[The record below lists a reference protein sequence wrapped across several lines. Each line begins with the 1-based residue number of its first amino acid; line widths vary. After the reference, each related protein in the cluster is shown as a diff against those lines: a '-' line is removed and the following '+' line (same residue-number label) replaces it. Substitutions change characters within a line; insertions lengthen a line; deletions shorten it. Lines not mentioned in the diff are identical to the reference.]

1 MAEPVFPGSLFPD
14 LRQPLNE
21 LGALGYQFLDN
32 VVGFDDNY
40 DTTGEL
46 LGRSLQQDPIGTLGG
61 IASGVVDSVKAA
73 YADPLGTLS
82 EMGAEFV
89 TAFEMLNTPMD
100 MDASRD
106 EVGRRLEALSLLSSV
121 IPVVGAGAKAT
132 SVAGKTALRG
142 FKPGRADL
150 ETRSPDLIDE
160 VSPDLIDEVSPPPVG
175 QTPSPFDDPD
185 FNPFDNPGSDSFDEP
200 EFNPNAFDPEAP
212 ADDGYVEY
220 VDDYAE
226 DIDDY
231 HLDPE
236 GAEDWQGGPFD
247 PEYTNPVPIP
257 ETLPAASF
265 FPEASPYYGAPYYG
279 GSAFASNPLNWHSS
293 AAVAGLYSRSARA
306 AGDLRQPTYV
316 DFKQL
321 IHELEARG
329 APPKELDL
337 QMDDLYDLFE
347 ESPTGKVSAE
357 EIQRVIRNSPGIEV
371 VRTNGFAAIGPQ
383 GGQNYT
389 STVYAHPAVTDGP
402 AVASTHFDLR
412 KTVDDAQQAVRPL
425 LHSRAAQYQ
434 ITPDG
439 APAMTHHVLEIQSDW
454 AQFRQALPADDTPE
468 ARKRA
473 LEKLIEQGRFE
484 DFEFISDSGM
494 TRPKF
499 DEIYPA
505 PFIKKENDWVDAG
518 VRQNLLDAV
527 NSGSEWITFGNSH
540 QAAEHIH
547 MPYAAA
553 ERFYDNQVPLAV
565 ERVLRKF
572 SREAGIDTPKLQD
585 VPFVD
590 GQMVKGLRL
599 TTELRKA
606 LIKTGLPSFRDGGM
620 VTAGEHLLASRQ
632 Y

>member
-21 LGALGYQFLDN
+21 LGALGYQLLDN

-89 TAFEMLNTPMD
+89 TAFEMLNTPMA

-106 EVGRRLEALSLLSSV
+106 EVGRRLEAMNLLSSV
-121 IPVVGAGAKAT
+121 IPVVGAGAKAAG
-132 SVAGKTALRG
+132 VAGKTALRG

-160 VSPDLIDEVSPPPVG
+160 VSPPPVG

-185 FNPFDNPGSDSFDEP
+185 FNPFDEPEYDSFDEP

-212 ADDGYVEY
+212 AGDGWFADGAF
-220 VDDYAE
+220 VDEMLPPDV
-226 DIDDY
+226 
-231 HLDPE
+231 
-236 GAEDWQGGPFD
+236 GT
-247 PEYTNPVPIP
+247 TNPVP
-257 ETLPAASF
+257 LPDTVPASSF
-265 FPEASPYYGAPYYG
+265 FPQAHPYYTNTL
-279 GSAFASNPLNWHSS
+279 SINTPLTWPST

-306 AGDLRQPTYV
+306 AGDLRQATYG

-321 IHELEARG
+321 VNELETRG

-337 QMDDLYDLFE
+337 QMGALADLFE

-357 EIQRVIRNSPGIEV
+357 EIQRVIRDSPGIDV
-371 VRTNGFAAIGPQ
+371 FRTNSYASIGPQ

-389 STVYAHPAVTDGP
+389 STAYIHPAVTKGP
-402 AVASTHFDLR
+402 PVASEHFRFREYVGDEQRDL
-412 KTVDDAQQAVRPL
+412 RPL

-454 AQFRQALPADDTPE
+454 AQFRQALPTEGTPE

-473 LEKLIEQGRFE
+473 IDKLIAQGRFA
-484 DFEFISDSGM
+484 DAKSVRNLGV
-494 TRPKF
+494 TRAEF
-499 DEIYPA
+499 DEAYPA
-505 PFIKKENDWVDAG
+505 PFVKKENDWVDAG

-527 NSGSEWITFGNSH
+527 NSGSEWITFGNAH
-540 QAAEHIH
+540 QAAEHIS

-599 TTELRKA
+599 TPELRKA
-606 LIKTGLPSFRDGGM
+606 LIETQLPSFRDGGM

>member
-21 LGALGYQFLDN
+21 LGALGYQLLDN

-89 TAFEMLNTPMD
+89 TAFEMLNTPMA

-106 EVGRRLEALSLLSSV
+106 EVGRRLEALSLLSSA
-121 IPVVGAGAKAT
+121 IPVVGAGAKAAG
-132 SVAGKTALRG
+132 VAGKTASRG

-150 ETRSPDLIDE
+150 ETR
-160 VSPDLIDEVSPPPVG
+160 SPDLIDEVSPPPVG

-185 FNPFDNPGSDSFDEP
+185 FNPFDNPEYDSFDEP

-212 ADDGYVEY
+212 ADDGWSPDDDWFADGAFVEEMIPPN
-220 VDDYAE
+220 V
-226 DIDDY
+226 
-231 HLDPE
+231 
-236 GAEDWQGGPFD
+236 WT
-247 PEYTNPVPIP
+247 TNPVP
-257 ETLPAASF
+257 LPDTAPASSF
-265 FPEASPYYGAPYYG
+265 FPQANPYSMDALSINAPLTWPSTAG
-279 GSAFASNPLNWHSS
+279 
-293 AAVAGLYSRSARA
+293 VAGLYSRSARA
-306 AGDLRQPTYV
+306 AGDLRQPTYG

-329 APPKELDL
+329 APPKELNL
-337 QMDDLYDLFE
+337 QMNALYDLFE

-357 EIQRVIRNSPGIEV
+357 EIQRVIRDSPGIEV
-371 VRTNGFAAIGPQ
+371 FRTNSYAVIGPR

-389 STVYAHPAVTDGP
+389 STAYIHPAVTDGP
-402 AVASTHFDLR
+402 PAASAHFRFREFVGDEQKDL
-412 KTVDDAQQAVRPL
+412 RPL

-439 APAMTHHVLEIQSDW
+439 DPAMTHHVLEIQSDW
-454 AQFRQALPADDTPE
+454 AQFRQALPTDDTPE
-468 ARKRA
+468 ARTRA
-473 LEKLIEQGRFE
+473 IDKLIEQGRLYEAEFVR
-484 DFEFISDSGM
+484 DFSM
-494 TRPKF
+494 TRSEL

-505 PFIKKENDWVDAG
+505 PFVKNENDWVDAG

-527 NSGSEWITFGNSH
+527 NSGSEWITFGNAS
-540 QAAEHIH
+540 QAAEHIS
-547 MPYAAA
+547 MPKAAA

-590 GQMVKGLRL
+590 GQMVKGVQL
-599 TTELRKA
+599 TPELRKA
-606 LIKTGLPSFRDGGM
+606 LIETQLPSFRDGGM

>member
-21 LGALGYQFLDN
+21 LGALGYQLLDN

-106 EVGRRLEALSLLSSV
+106 EVGRRLEAMNLLSSV

-231 HLDPE
+231 RPR
-236 GAEDWQGGPFD
+236 P
-247 PEYTNPVPIP
+247 
-257 ETLPAASF
+257 
-265 FPEASPYYGAPYYG
+265 
-279 GSAFASNPLNWHSS
+279 
-293 AAVAGLYSRSARA
+293 
-306 AGDLRQPTYV
+306 
-316 DFKQL
+316 
-321 IHELEARG
+321 RG
-329 APPKELDL
+329 C
-337 QMDDLYDLFE
+337 
-347 ESPTGKVSAE
+347 
-357 EIQRVIRNSPGIEV
+357 
-371 VRTNGFAAIGPQ
+371 
-383 GGQNYT
+383 
-389 STVYAHPAVTDGP
+389 
-402 AVASTHFDLR
+402 
-412 KTVDDAQQAVRPL
+412 
-425 LHSRAAQYQ
+425 
-434 ITPDG
+434 
-439 APAMTHHVLEIQSDW
+439 
-454 AQFRQALPADDTPE
+454 
-468 ARKRA
+468 
-473 LEKLIEQGRFE
+473 
-484 DFEFISDSGM
+484 
-494 TRPKF
+494 
-499 DEIYPA
+499 
-505 PFIKKENDWVDAG
+505 
-518 VRQNLLDAV
+518 
-527 NSGSEWITFGNSH
+527 
-540 QAAEHIH
+540 
-547 MPYAAA
+547 
-553 ERFYDNQVPLAV
+553 
-565 ERVLRKF
+565 
-572 SREAGIDTPKLQD
+572 
-585 VPFVD
+585 
-590 GQMVKGLRL
+590 
-599 TTELRKA
+599 
-606 LIKTGLPSFRDGGM
+606 
-620 VTAGEHLLASRQ
+620 
-632 Y
+632 

>member
-21 LGALGYQFLDN
+21 LGALGYQLLDN

-89 TAFEMLNTPMD
+89 TAFEMLNTPMA

-121 IPVVGAGAKAT
+121 IPVVGAGAKAAG
-132 SVAGKTALRG
+132 VAGKTASRG

-212 ADDGYVEY
+212 ADDGWVP
-220 VDDYAE
+220 D
-226 DIDDY
+226 
-231 HLDPE
+231 
-236 GAEDWQGGPFD
+236 EDWFADGAFVDEMMPVDVGTN
-247 PEYTNPVPIP
+247 TNPVP
-257 ETLPAASF
+257 LPDTVPASSF
-265 FPEASPYYGAPYYG
+265 FPQAHPYYTNTL
-279 GSAFASNPLNWHSS
+279 SINTPLTWPST
-293 AAVAGLYSRSARA
+293 AGVAGLYSRSARA
-306 AGDLRQPTYV
+306 AGDLRQPTYG

-329 APPKELDL
+329 APPKELNL
-337 QMDDLYDLFE
+337 QMNALYDLFE

-357 EIQRVIRNSPGIEV
+357 EIQRVIRDSPGIEV
-371 VRTNGFAAIGPQ
+371 FRTNNYAAIGPR

-389 STVYAHPAVTDGP
+389 STAYIHPAVTDGP
-402 AVASTHFDLR
+402 PAAFAHFLFREYVGDEQRDL
-412 KTVDDAQQAVRPL
+412 RPL

-439 APAMTHHVLEIQSDW
+439 DPAMTHHVLEIQSDW
-454 AQFRQALPADDTPE
+454 AQFRQAVPTDDTPE
-468 ARKRA
+468 ARTRA
-473 LEKLIEQGRFE
+473 IDKLIAQGRLYEAEFVR
-484 DFEFISDSGM
+484 DFSI
-494 TRPKF
+494 TRSEL

-505 PFIKKENDWVDAG
+505 PFVKNENDWVDAG

-527 NSGSEWITFGNSH
+527 NSGSEWITFGNAS
-540 QAAEHIH
+540 QAAEHIS
-547 MPYAAA
+547 MPKAAA

-599 TTELRKA
+599 TPELRKA
-606 LIKTGLPSFRDGGM
+606 LIETQLPSFRDGGM

>member
-21 LGALGYQFLDN
+21 LGALGYQLLDN

-89 TAFEMLNTPMD
+89 TVFEILNTPMG

-121 IPVVGAGAKAT
+121 IPVVGAGAKAAG
-132 SVAGKTALRG
+132 VAGKTALRG

-185 FNPFDNPGSDSFDEP
+185 FNPFDEPEYDSFDEP

-212 ADDGYVEY
+212 ADDGWLPDDNWFADGAF
-220 VDDYAE
+220 VDEMLPPDV
-226 DIDDY
+226 
-231 HLDPE
+231 
-236 GAEDWQGGPFD
+236 GT
-247 PEYTNPVPIP
+247 TNPVP
-257 ETLPAASF
+257 LPDTVPASSF
-265 FPEASPYYGAPYYG
+265 FPQAHPYYTNTL
-279 GSAFASNPLNWHSS
+279 SINTPLTWPST
-293 AAVAGLYSRSARA
+293 AGVAGLYSRSARA
-306 AGDLRQPTYV
+306 AGDLRQATYG

-321 IHELEARG
+321 VNELETRG
-329 APPKELDL
+329 APPKELNL
-337 QMDDLYDLFE
+337 QMNALYDLFE

-357 EIQRVIRNSPGIEV
+357 EIQRVIRDSPGIDV
-371 VRTNGFAAIGPQ
+371 FRTNSYAAIGPQ

-389 STVYAHPAVTDGP
+389 STAYIHPAVTNGP
-402 AVASTHFDLR
+402 PAASEHFRFREFVGDEQKDL
-412 KTVDDAQQAVRPL
+412 RPL

-439 APAMTHHVLEIQSDW
+439 DPAMTHHVLEIQSDW
-454 AQFRQALPADDTPE
+454 AQFRQALPTDDTPE
-468 ARKRA
+468 ARTRA
-473 LEKLIEQGRFE
+473 IDKLIEQGRLYEAGFVR
-484 DFEFISDSGM
+484 DFSI
-494 TRPKF
+494 TRSEF
-499 DEIYPA
+499 DEVYPA
-505 PFIKKENDWVDAG
+505 PFVKNENDWVDAG

-527 NSGSEWITFGNSH
+527 NSGSEWITFGNAS
-540 QAAEHIH
+540 QAAEHIG
-547 MPYAAA
+547 MPKAAA

-565 ERVLRKF
+565 ERVLGKF
-572 SREAGIDTPKLQD
+572 SRESGIDTPKLQD

-590 GQMVKGLRL
+590 GQMVKGIRL
-599 TTELRKA
+599 TPELRKA
-606 LIKTGLPSFRDGGM
+606 LIETQLPSFRDGGM

>member
-21 LGALGYQFLDN
+21 LGALGYQLLDN
-32 VVGFDDNY
+32 VVGFDDKY

-89 TAFEMLNTPMD
+89 TAFEMLNTPMA

-121 IPVVGAGAKAT
+121 IPVVGAVAKAT

-160 VSPDLIDEVSPPPVG
+160 VSPDLIDEVSPDLIDEISPPPVG

-185 FNPFDNPGSDSFDEP
+185 FNPFEWRHNYSFDEP

-212 ADDGYVEY
+212 ADDGWLPDDNGFADGAF
-220 VDDYAE
+220 VDEMLPPDV
-226 DIDDY
+226 
-231 HLDPE
+231 
-236 GAEDWQGGPFD
+236 GT
-247 PEYTNPVPIP
+247 TNPVP
-257 ETLPAASF
+257 LPDTVPASSF
-265 FPEASPYYGAPYYG
+265 FPQAHPYYTNTL
-279 GSAFASNPLNWHSS
+279 SINTPLTWPST

-306 AGDLRQPTYV
+306 AGDLRQATYG

-321 IHELEARG
+321 VNELETRG

-337 QMDDLYDLFE
+337 QMAALYDLFE

-357 EIQRVIRNSPGIEV
+357 EIQRVIRDSPGIQV
-371 VRTNGFAAIGPQ
+371 FRTNSYASIGPQ

-389 STVYAHPAVTDGP
+389 STAYIHPAVTKGP
-402 AVASTHFDLR
+402 PAASEHFRFWESVGDEQRDL
-412 KTVDDAQQAVRPL
+412 RPL

-454 AQFRQALPADDTPE
+454 AQFRQALPTEGTPE

-473 LEKLIEQGRFE
+473 IDKLIAQGRFA
-484 DFEFISDSGM
+484 DAKSVRNLGV
-494 TRPKF
+494 TRAEF
-499 DEIYPA
+499 DEAYPA
-505 PFIKKENDWVDAG
+505 PFVKKENDWVDAG

-527 NSGSEWITFGNSH
+527 NSGSEWITFGNAS
-540 QAAEHIH
+540 QAAEHIS
-547 MPYAAA
+547 MPKAAA

-572 SREAGIDTPKLQD
+572 SRESGIDTPKLQD

-590 GQMVKGLRL
+590 GQMVKGVQL
-599 TTELRKA
+599 TPELRKA
-606 LIKTGLPSFRDGGM
+606 LIETQLPSFRDGGM